1 VLVIQWRV
9 APFDCRLARS
19 PNGCYGSPLCD
30 GGRYFFAGE
39 VMRQEGVEAGR
50 RLRLPTVAF
59 RDDSFEGVN
68 EYDEGKQ
75 SMTWTLSMLRELL

>member
-1 VLVIQWRV
+1 MDATGVHCVMAAV
-9 APFDCRLARS
+9 TSC
-19 PNGCYGSPLCD
+19 
-30 GGRYFFAGE
+30 AGE
-39 VMRQEGVEAGR
+39 VMRQEGAEAGR